1 MIKDPRGSRIPED
14 QGSQRIYDHRESMI
28 TEDLESQRIQGHR
41 RLRITEDLGSQR
53 IRRMKDHIFRKY
65 QYNEW
70 TFDFNF

>member
-14 QGSQRIYDHRESMI
+14 QISQSMI

-53 IRRMKDHIFRKY
+53 IWRMKDHIFREY
-65 QYNEW
+65 QYNED
-70 TFDFNF
+70 DF